1 MPSRG
6 GDQVQILVLI
16 SNGKP
21 PCLRYDMHMLYLVA
35 LLLPPV
41 AVLLAGKPVQ
51 ALLNLVLTLCF
62 YIPGA
67 VHACLVVHE
76 RYNDRRTL
84 RIIAAMQH

>member
-1 MPSRG
+1 
-6 GDQVQILVLI
+6 
-16 SNGKP
+16 
-21 PCLRYDMHMLYLVA
+21 MHMLYLVA